1 MSEHI
6 SLCMLHCMGPGEE
19 RSVGNSDKLHA
30 DRMSAFSINNN
41 ASRVHMYILDVSILR
56 LLLHAD

>member
-41 ASRVHMYILDVSILR
+41 ASRVQMYTR
-56 LLLHAD
+56 RKYTPTPTPR